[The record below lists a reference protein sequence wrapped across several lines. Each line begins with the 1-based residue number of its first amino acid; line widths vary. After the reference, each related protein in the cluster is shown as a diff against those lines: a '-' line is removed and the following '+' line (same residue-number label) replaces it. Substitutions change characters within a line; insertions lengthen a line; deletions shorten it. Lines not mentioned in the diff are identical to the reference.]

1 VVVAC
6 VASSLL
12 AGAVWNEK
20 SEYGFCLCSSL
31 TPCSAALAG
40 GASGLQLNCCDPNAP
55 VVGDG
60 KI

>member
-1 VVVAC
+1 MVAC
-6 VASSLL
+6 VASSLFTE
-12 AGAVWNEK
+12 AVWNEK
-20 SEYGFCLCSSL
+20 SDYGCLCSSL
-31 TPCSAALAG
+31 TPCSATLAG